1 MESKSKQRCL
11 LKACYGTGE
20 WSANSGI
27 CCNCKWQED
36 CGKIEG
42 KINNGKKRSRK

>member
-11 LKACYGTGE
+11 LKPCYGTDE
-20 WSANSGI
+20 WSTNSGI
-27 CCNCKWQED
+27 CRNCKWQDD

-42 KINNGKKRSRK
+42 KFKNARTNKRR

>member
-1 MESKSKQRCL
+1 MDSRTKQRCL
-11 LKACYGTGE
+11 QKACYGTGE

-27 CCNCKWQED
+27 CRNCKLQDD

-42 KINNGKKRSRK
+42 KIKNGRKQKRK